1 MATRHGAKIYVQL
14 LLDPHRAKLLQDIAT
29 EQGKRPTAA
38 MRDMLYSHLER
49 VLPSSVY
56 GEAAAKDNAVW
67 RESVRNRVKGRAKK
81 AEEKVPKE

>member
-1 MATRHGAKIYVQL
+1 
-14 LLDPHRAKLLQDIAT
+14 
-29 EQGKRPTAA
+29 

-81 AEEKVPKE
+81 AEEKVTKE